1 MSDVMDR
8 ARGLFTS
15 GLARHV
21 EKDHAGAEELYR
33 QALALMPGRPSILF
47 NLGRVLLDLGRM
59 EEAED
64 LFRQVV
70 EQAPDHEGCFNLGLS
85 LAGQGR
91 FADALPAYEQALAL
105 TPGFAPAQ
113 AARGWA
119 LEQLNRLQ
127 EALAGHARSVELDA
141 DNAEYQVSFSRCAAQ
156 ACSDLDPAMA
166 ATLETAALICLKG
179 DNIDY
184 QQLQGICLALLDRR
198 FRRFRG
204 QMEALDFD
212 WEKIAQAA
220 PQELRAFC
228 GDWLLLG
235 SLEKIALS
243 DFSSEAFFTGLR
255 RGLLDL
261 ALADAR
267 EPGLE
272 ALAANLASLLA
283 CQCFLN
289 EYVWDQGEEETAR
302 VYQYLARVEGGSA
315 GDNSD
320 LQLGVL
326 GCYMPLYQH
335 AGFTRWARDNLAQA
349 GPVRRRLLQMLVAEP
364 LAEAALAQDLPE
376 LAAIKDQT
384 SLAVKAQ
391 YEENPYPR
399 WLSIPRAAPL
409 PYIEHVLR
417 DIAPNRPPLAPVTDT
432 PNILIAG
439 CGTGRHAL
447 SYARVFAGARITAID
462 LSSASLA
469 YAVRKA
475 QELGARNVRFL
486 RGDILDLD
494 ALDEKFDVISSVGVL
509 HHMADPE
516 AGLRALLRR
525 LRPDGYLMLG
535 LYSELA
541 RRDIVAMRGE
551 IEAQGLP
558 ATPEGIRA
566 CRAWMRRQPGAE
578 YTRLMQEATD
588 FYSTSMVRDLLFHVQ
603 ERRYTVPQLQDMLA
617 RHQLEFLGMASNHQ
631 PRIKALYRQS
641 FPEDAAMLD
650 LEHWDALEMEHPHLF
665 RGMLQFWVR
674 PTSVETRS

>member
-1 MSDVMDR
+1 MSAAMER
-8 ARGLFTS
+8 ARELFTS

-21 EKDHAGAEELYR
+21 EKDHAGAETLYR

-47 NLGRVLLDLGRM
+47 NLGRVLLDLGRL

-70 EQAPDHEGCFNLGLS
+70 EQAPDHESCFNLGLA

-91 FADALPAYEQALAL
+91 YADALAAYAQAIAL
-105 TPGFAPAQ
+105 SPGFAPAQ
-113 AARGWA
+113 AAHGWA
-119 LEQLNRLQ
+119 LEQLDRAQ
-127 EALAGHARSVELDA
+127 EALESHARSVELA
-141 DNAEYQVSFSRCAAQ
+141 PENAEYQVSFSRCAAQ
-156 ACSDLDPAMA
+156 AGVEVDLRAAAM
-166 ATLETAALICLKG
+166 LETAALICLKG
-179 DNIDY
+179 GNIDY
-184 QQLQGICLALLDRR
+184 QQLQGVCLALLERR
-198 FRRFRG
+198 FKRFRQ
-204 QMEALDFD
+204 QMEAADFD
-212 WEKIAQAA
+212 WAKVAQAA

-243 DFSSEAFFTGLR
+243 DFSNEAFFTGLR

-261 ALADAR
+261 AMADSR

-272 ALAANLASLLA
+272 SAAGAIAALLA

-289 EYVWDQGEEETAR
+289 EYVWDQREDESAR
-302 VYQYLARVEGGSA
+302 VYQYLARVESGTA
-315 GDNSD
+315 GNDYD

-326 GCYMPLYQH
+326 GCYMPLHQH
-335 AGFTRWARDNLAQA
+335 AGLSRWALDNLAQA
-349 GPVRRRLLQMLVAEP
+349 GPVRRRLLQMQVAEP
-364 LAEAALAQDLPE
+364 LAEAAIAQGLPE
-376 LAAIKDQT
+376 LAAIQDQT

-399 WLSIPRAAPL
+399 WLSIPRATPL

-417 DIAPNRPPLAPVTDT
+417 DIAPNRPPLAAVTDT
-432 PNILIAG
+432 PDILVAG

-447 SYARVFAGARITAID
+447 AYARTFAGARITAID
-462 LSSASLA
+462 LSGASLA
-469 YAVRKA
+469 YALRKA
-475 QELGARNVRFL
+475 RELDVRNVRFL

-494 ALDEKFDVISSVGVL
+494 ALDQQFDVISSVGVL

-516 AGLRALLRR
+516 AGLQALLRR

-541 RRDIVAMRGE
+541 RRDIVAMRGQ

-558 ATPEGIRA
+558 ATPQGIRA
-566 CRAWMRRQPGAE
+566 CRAWMRRQPGEA
-578 YTRLMQEATD
+578 YTRLMREATD

-617 RHQLEFLGMASNHQ
+617 RRKLEFLGVASNHQ
-631 PRIKALYRQS
+631 RRIKALYRDN
-641 FPEDAAMLD
+641 FPGDDAMLD
-650 LEHWDALEMEHPHLF
+650 LKHWDALEMEHPHLF
-665 RGMLQFWVR
+665 RGMYQFWVR
-674 PTSVETRS
+674 PAPA